1 MPASTDRIGVA
12 IVGYGLAGSVFHAPL
27 IAASRDLELV
37 SVVTAN
43 PERTAQ
49 AKTAHPGVRI
59 HPSVEEL
66 WSDAEAHD
74 LVVVAAPNRAHAP
87 VALGA
92 LDAGLHVVVDKPF
105 APNSAEGRRIASAA
119 ADRGLILT
127 VFQNRRLDGDFLTLR
142 RLIGEGALGQ
152 PFRFESRYE
161 RWRPE
166 LRGDVW
172 RERADPEEAGG
183 VLFDLGS
190 HLVDQANLLFG
201 PPTHVYA
208 EVGRR
213 RPGAEVDDDVFL
225 ALTHPAD
232 VRSHLWASLVSGSL
246 GPRFRVLGTAG
257 AFEKH
262 GIDGQEDQLAVGIGP
277 GHPEYGREPKERWG
291 LLVAGE
297 EATPVETER
306 GAYPRFY
313 EGVVDAIRKGAPPP
327 VDPAD
332 AVLTIE
338 VLEAARESGR
348 SGKVVKLPAAS

>member
-1 MPASTDRIGVA
+1 MPASTDSIGVA

-27 IAASRDLELV
+27 IAANPDLELV

-49 AKTAHPGVRI
+49 AKAEHPGVRI
-59 HPSVEEL
+59 HRTVEEL
-66 WSDAEAHD
+66 WSDAGAHD
-74 LVVVAAPNRAHAP
+74 LVVVAAPNRAHVP

-105 APNSAEGRRIASAA
+105 APTSADGRRIASAA
-119 ADRGLILT
+119 ADRGLVLT
-127 VFQNRRLDGDFLTLR
+127 VFQNRRLDGDFLTLQ
-142 RLIGEGALGQ
+142 RLIAEGALGQ

-166 LRGDVW
+166 LRGDAW
-172 RERADPEEAGG
+172 RERGDPEEAGG

-190 HLVDQANLLFG
+190 HLVDQANNLFG
-201 PPTHVYA
+201 APTHVYA
-208 EVGRR
+208 EVERR
-213 RPGAEVDDDVFL
+213 RPGAKVDDDVFI
-225 ALTHPAD
+225 ALTHPGD
-232 VRSHLWASLVSGSL
+232 VRSHLWAGLVSGSL
-246 GPRFRVLGTAG
+246 GPRFRVLGLAG

-262 GIDGQEDQLAVGIGP
+262 GIDGQEDQLVAGIGP
-277 GHPEYGREPKERWG
+277 GHPDYGREPKGRWG

-297 EATPVETER
+297 KATPIETER

-313 EGVVDAIRKGAPPP
+313 EGVVDAIREGALPP

-338 VLEAARESGR
+338 VLEAARESAR

>member
-27 IAASRDLELV
+27 IAVNPDLELV

-43 PERTAQ
+43 PERTAL
-49 AKTAHPGVRI
+49 AKAEHPRVRV
-59 HPSVEEL
+59 HRSVEEL
-66 WSDAEAHD
+66 WSDAGGHD
-74 LVVVAAPNRAHAP
+74 LVVVATPNRAHVP
-87 VALGA
+87 VALAA
-92 LDAGLHVVVDKPF
+92 LDAGVHVVVDKPF
-105 APNSAEGRRIASAA
+105 APTSADARRIVSAA
-119 ADRGLILT
+119 ADRDLVLT
-127 VFQNRRLDGDFLTLR
+127 VFQNRRLDGDFLTLQ
-142 RLIGEGALGQ
+142 RLIAEGALGQ

-166 LRGDVW
+166 LRGDAW
-172 RERADPEEAGG
+172 RERGDPEEAGG

-190 HLVDQANLLFG
+190 HLVDQANHLFG
-201 PPTHVYA
+201 APTHVYA
-208 EVGRR
+208 EVERR
-213 RPGAEVDDDVFL
+213 RPGAEVDDDAFI
-225 ALTHPAD
+225 ALTHPGD

-246 GPRFRVLGTAG
+246 GPRFRVLGQAG

-262 GIDGQEDQLAVGIGP
+262 GIDGQEDQLVAGIGP
-277 GHPEYGREPKERWG
+277 GHPDYGREPKDRWG
-291 LLVAGE
+291 VLVAGE
-297 EATPVETER
+297 EVTPVETER

-313 EGVVDAIRKGAPPP
+313 EGVVDAIRTGAPPP

-338 VLEAARESGR
+338 VLEAARESAH

>member
-27 IAASRDLELV
+27 IAANPDLELV

-43 PERTAQ
+43 SERTAQ
-49 AKTAHPGVRI
+49 AKAAHPGVRI

-74 LVVVAAPNRAHAP
+74 LVVVAAPNRAHVP
-87 VALGA
+87 VALAA

-105 APNSAEGRRIASAA
+105 APTSAEGRRIASAA
-119 ADRGLILT
+119 ADRGLMLT
-127 VFQNRRLDGDFLTLR
+127 VFQNRRLDDDFLTLR

-152 PFRFESRYE
+152 LFRFESRYE

-166 LRGDVW
+166 LRGDAW
-172 RERADPEEAGG
+172 RERGDPQEAGG

-201 PPTHVYA
+201 APTHVYA

-225 ALTHPAD
+225 ALTHPGD

-246 GPRFRVLGTAG
+246 GPRFRVLGLAG

-262 GIDGQEDQLAVGIGP
+262 GIDGQEDQLVAGIGP
-277 GHPEYGREPKERWG
+277 GHPDYGREPKERWG

-297 EATPVETER
+297 EVTPIETER

-313 EGVVDAIRKGAPPP
+313 EGVVDAIRAGAPPP

-348 SGKVVKLPAAS
+348 SGKVVKLAAAL

>member
-27 IAASRDLELV
+27 IAANPDLELV

-49 AKTAHPGVRI
+49 AKAAHPGVRI

-66 WSDAEAHD
+66 WSDAGAHD
-74 LVVVAAPNRAHAP
+74 LVVVAAPNRAHVP

-105 APNSAEGRRIASAA
+105 APTSADARRIASAA
-119 ADRGLILT
+119 ADRGLVLT

-166 LRGDVW
+166 LRGDAW

-190 HLVDQANLLFG
+190 HRVDQANHLVG
-201 PPTHVYA
+201 APTLVYA
-208 EVGRR
+208 EVERR
-213 RPGAEVDDDVFL
+213 RPGAEVDDDVFI
-225 ALTHPAD
+225 ALTHPGN

-246 GPRFRVLGTAG
+246 GPRFRLLGLAG

-262 GIDGQEDQLAVGIGP
+262 GIDGQEDQLVAGIGP
-277 GHPEYGREPKERWG
+277 EHPEYGREPKERWG

-313 EGVVDAIRKGAPPP
+313 EGVVDAIRTGAPPP
-327 VDPAD
+327 VTPAE

-338 VLEAARESGR
+338 VLEAARESAR
-348 SGKVVKLPAAS
+348 TGKVVKVPAAS

>member
-1 MPASTDRIGVA
+1 MRRSSDTIGVA

-27 IAASRDLELV
+27 IASNPDLELV

-49 AKTAHPGVRI
+49 AKAQHTGVRI
-59 HPSVEEL
+59 HRTVEEL

-74 LVVVAAPNRAHAP
+74 LVVVATPNRWHVT
-87 VALGA
+87 VALAA

-105 APNSAEGRRIASAA
+105 APSSADGRRIASAA
-119 ADRGLILT
+119 AERNLVLT

-142 RLIGEGALGQ
+142 RLIAEGALGQ

-166 LRGDVW
+166 LPGRAW
-172 RERADPEEAGG
+172 RERGDPQEAGG

-190 HLVDQANLLFG
+190 HLADQAIQLFG
-201 PPTHVYA
+201 PPSHVYA
-208 EVGRR
+208 EVERR
-213 RPGAEVDDDVFL
+213 RPGAQVDDDAFI
-225 ALTHPAD
+225 ALTHRGD

-246 GPRFRVLGTAG
+246 GPRFRALGPAG
-257 AFEKH
+257 TFEKH
-262 GIDGQEDQLAVGIGP
+262 GIDGQEDQLSAGVGP
-277 GHPEYGREPKERWG
+277 GHPDYGREPKERWG
-291 LLVAGE
+291 VLAAGDE
-297 EATPVETER
+297 VTPIETER

-313 EGVVDAIRKGAPPP
+313 EGVVDAIRTGAPPP
-327 VDPAD
+327 VAPME

-338 VLEAARESGR
+338 VLEAARASAR
-348 SGKVVKLPAAS
+348 SGEVVKLPEAS